1 MNGIA
6 CAFIQYG
13 KGPSRHC
20 DHCEVL
26 LRYCIFVLGQNV
38 VVGVAKLLYNHKLSR
53 QMVVVYMT
61 VTCGLSPAL
70 YFLGMKENQVSPLPE
85 TEDIQPRRSAV
96 ERDNH
101 ICKADL

>member
-1 MNGIA
+1 M
-6 CAFIQYG
+6 
-13 KGPSRHC
+13 
-20 DHCEVL
+20 
-26 LRYCIFVLGQNV
+26 

-53 QMVVVYMT
+53 QMVGVYMT

-85 TEDIQPRRSAV
+85 TEDIQLQPRRSAV